1 MTPEDVELLRS
12 LSAPLV
18 ESPLPWSELS
28 PEQQSAFRLLMP
40 SPFFAPEQR
49 GWIDL
54 WWLPVTE
61 GVIVDLNALCPANTL
76 LSGRV
81 DLEGNFFVSV
91 DLLSDALDGGR
102 LAALLPMLEALP
114 LTYKAPEDWTM
125 EEEN

>member
-1 MTPEDVELLRS
+1 MTPEEVDLLRE

-18 ESPLPWSELS
+18 ADPLPWGGLTF
-28 PEQQSAFRLLMP
+28 EQQSAFRLLMP
-40 SPFFAPEQR
+40 GPSFTSDQR

-61 GVIVDLNALCPANTL
+61 ESLADLNALCPANTA

-81 DLEGNFFVSV
+81 DVEGNLFVSV

-102 LAALLPMLEALP
+102 LAALLPALETLP
-114 LTYKAPEDWTM
+114 LTFKATEEWPM